1 MLYNDRAAF
10 ILQQLQLKSTVKV
23 TEIAKSLNVSVDTVR
38 RDLKALEEQGQLKC
52 VHGGA
57 SLPDYMLAF
66 SNFSGR
72 EIIHIEEKRRAALK
86 ALEYLRPGSVIALNS
101 GTTNV
106 ILAQELIKRFSD
118 LTIVT
123 NNVSAAM
130 VLMQNQSLRTIV
142 LGGDLDSLEHSTYG
156 SICERELGR
165 YYPDICFLS
174 INSVDAEAGF
184 TDFRFA
190 EIGVMQLMA
199 RNSSKV
205 IAVMDSSKLGRR
217 SKKAIMDN
225 SMIDLLVM
233 DSVEPDVRELYRHAG
248 ICIE

>member
-86 ALEYLRPGSVIALNS
+86 AAFYGFNHS
-101 GTTNV
+101 
-106 ILAQELIKRFSD
+106 
-118 LTIVT
+118 
-123 NNVSAAM
+123 
-130 VLMQNQSLRTIV
+130 NQQCF
-142 LGGDLDSLEHSTYG
+142 GGHG
-156 SICERELGR
+156 A
-165 YYPDICFLS
+165 
-174 INSVDAEAGF
+174 DAEPVAAHDCAG
-184 TDFRFA
+184 R
-190 EIGVMQLMA
+190 
-199 RNSSKV
+199 
-205 IAVMDSSKLGRR
+205 
-217 SKKAIMDN
+217 
-225 SMIDLLVM
+225 
-233 DSVEPDVRELYRHAG
+233 
-248 ICIE
+248 

>member
-52 VHGGA
+52 VPGGA
-57 SLPDYMLAF
+57 GLPDYMLAF

-86 ALEYLRPGSVIALNS
+86 ALEHLRPGSVIALNS

-106 ILAQELIKRFSD
+106 ILAQELIKRFTD

-217 SKKAIMDN
+217 SKKVIMDN
-225 SMIDLLVM
+225 RMIDLLVM
-233 DSVEPDVRELYRHAG
+233 DSIKPEVRELYRHAG

>member
-72 EIIHIEEKRRAALK
+72 EIIHIEEKRLAALK
-86 ALEYLRPGSVIALNS
+86 ALEHLRPGSVIALNS

-106 ILAQELIKRFSD
+106 ILAQELIKRFTD

-123 NNVSAAM
+123 N
-130 VLMQNQSLRTIV
+130 
-142 LGGDLDSLEHSTYG
+142 GDLDSLEHSTYG

-190 EIGVMQLMA
+190 EIGIMQLMA

-217 SKKAIMDN
+217 SKKVIMDN

-233 DSVEPDVRELYRHAG
+233 DSIKPEVRELYRRTG

>member
-1 MLYNDRAAF
+1 M
-10 ILQQLQLKSTVKV
+10 
-23 TEIAKSLNVSVDTVR
+23 
-38 RDLKALEEQGQLKC
+38 
-52 VHGGA
+52 HGGA

-86 ALEYLRPGSVIALNS
+86 ALEHLRPGSVIALNS

-106 ILAQELIKRFSD
+106 ILAQELIKRFTD

-156 SICERELGR
+156 SICEKNLAGTTLIFAFCPLTALMRKLVLQ
-165 YYPDICFLS
+165 I
-174 INSVDAEAGF
+174 SV
-184 TDFRFA
+184 
-190 EIGVMQLMA
+190 LL
-199 RNSSKV
+199 
-205 IAVMDSSKLGRR
+205 KLALC
-217 SKKAIMDN
+217 S
-225 SMIDLLVM
+225 
-233 DSVEPDVRELYRHAG
+233 
-248 ICIE
+248 

>member
-86 ALEYLRPGSVIALNS
+86 ALEHLRPGSVIALNS

-106 ILAQELIKRFSD
+106 ILAQELIKRFTD

-156 SICERELGR
+156 SICEREIGR

-190 EIGVMQLMA
+190 EIGIMA

-217 SKKAIMDN
+217 SKKVIMDN
-225 SMIDLLVM
+225 RMIDLLVM
-233 DSVEPDVRELYRHAG
+233 DSVEPDVREFYRHAG

>member
-10 ILQQLQLKSTVKV
+10 ILQQLQLKSTIKV
-23 TEIAKSLNVSVDTVR
+23 TEIARLLNVSVDTVR

-72 EIIHIEEKRRAALK
+72 EIIHIEEKRLAALK
-86 ALEYLRPGSVIALNS
+86 AVEHLAPGSVVALNS

-106 ILAQELIKRFSD
+106 ILAQEIIKRFTD
-118 LTIVT
+118 LTIIT
-123 NNVSAAM
+123 NNISAAM
-130 VLMQNQSLRTIV
+130 VLMQNQSLRTIL
-142 LGGDLDSLEHSTYG
+142 LGGDLDCLEHSTYG
-156 SICERELGR
+156 SICERELQK
-165 YYPDICFLS
+165 YYPDVCFLS

-190 EIGVMQLMA
+190 EIGIMQLMA
-199 RNSSKV
+199 ENSGRV

-217 SKKAIMDN
+217 SKKVIMDN

-233 DSVEPDVRELYRHAG
+233 DKAEQQDCEKYLKAG
-248 ICIE
+248 IRIE

>member
-57 SLPDYMLAF
+57 ILPDYMLAF

-86 ALEYLRPGSVIALNS
+86 ALEHLRPGSVIALNS

-106 ILAQELIKRFSD
+106 ILAQELIKRFTD

-217 SKKAIMDN
+217 SKKVIMDN

-233 DSVEPDVRELYRHAG
+233 DSVEPDVREFYRHAG

>member
-86 ALEYLRPGSVIALNS
+86 ALEHLRPGSVIALNS

-106 ILAQELIKRFSD
+106 ILAQELIKRFTD

-142 LGGDLDSLEHSTYG
+142 LGGDLDSWSTPLTAA
-156 SICERELGR
+156 SAKESL
-165 YYPDICFLS
+165 
-174 INSVDAEAGF
+174 
-184 TDFRFA
+184 
-190 EIGVMQLMA
+190 
-199 RNSSKV
+199 
-205 IAVMDSSKLGRR
+205 
-217 SKKAIMDN
+217 
-225 SMIDLLVM
+225 
-233 DSVEPDVRELYRHAG
+233 AG
-248 ICIE
+248 IIPIFAFCPLTASMRKRVLPISVLRKSALCS

>member
-38 RDLKALEEQGQLKC
+38 RDLKALEEQGQLKY

-86 ALEYLRPGSVIALNS
+86 ALEHLRPGSVIALNS

-106 ILAQELIKRFSD
+106 ILAQELIKRFTD

-217 SKKAIMDN
+217 SKKVIMDN

-233 DSVEPDVRELYRHAG
+233 DCIKPEVRELYRRAG

>member
-86 ALEYLRPGSVIALNS
+86 ALEHLRPGSVIALNS

-106 ILAQELIKRFSD
+106 ILAQELIKRFTD

-165 YYPDICFLS
+165 YYPDIAFC
-174 INSVDAEAGF
+174 
-184 TDFRFA
+184 
-190 EIGVMQLMA
+190 
-199 RNSSKV
+199 
-205 IAVMDSSKLGRR
+205 
-217 SKKAIMDN
+217 
-225 SMIDLLVM
+225 
-233 DSVEPDVRELYRHAG
+233 P
-248 ICIE
+248 

>member
-23 TEIAKSLNVSVDTVR
+23 TEIAKR
-38 RDLKALEEQGQLKC
+38 
-52 VHGGA
+52 
-57 SLPDYMLAF
+57 AF

-86 ALEYLRPGSVIALNS
+86 ALEHLRPGSVIALNS

-106 ILAQELIKRFSD
+106 ILAQELIKRFTD

-156 SICERELGR
+156 SICEREHLR
-165 YYPDICFLS
+165 KRTWQVLS
-174 INSVDAEAGF
+174 
-184 TDFRFA
+184 
-190 EIGVMQLMA
+190 
-199 RNSSKV
+199 
-205 IAVMDSSKLGRR
+205 
-217 SKKAIMDN
+217 
-225 SMIDLLVM
+225 
-233 DSVEPDVRELYRHAG
+233 
-248 ICIE
+248 

>member
-1 MLYNDRAAF
+1 M
-10 ILQQLQLKSTVKV
+10 
-23 TEIAKSLNVSVDTVR
+23 
-38 RDLKALEEQGQLKC
+38 
-52 VHGGA
+52 A

-86 ALEYLRPGSVIALNS
+86 ALEHLRPGSVIALNS

-106 ILAQELIKRFSD
+106 ILAQELIKRFTD

-217 SKKAIMDN
+217 SKKVIMDN

-233 DSVEPDVRELYRHAG
+233 DSIKPEVREFYRRAG

>member
-1 MLYNDRAAF
+1 M
-10 ILQQLQLKSTVKV
+10 
-23 TEIAKSLNVSVDTVR
+23 
-38 RDLKALEEQGQLKC
+38 
-52 VHGGA
+52 
-57 SLPDYMLAF
+57 
-66 SNFSGR
+66 
-72 EIIHIEEKRRAALK
+72 
-86 ALEYLRPGSVIALNS
+86 
-101 GTTNV
+101 
-106 ILAQELIKRFSD
+106 
-118 LTIVT
+118 
-123 NNVSAAM
+123 
-130 VLMQNQSLRTIV
+130 LMQNQSLRTIV

-217 SKKAIMDN
+217 SKKVIMDN
-225 SMIDLLVM
+225 RMIDLLVM

>member
-57 SLPDYMLAF
+57 ILPDYMLAF

-86 ALEYLRPGSVIALNS
+86 ALENLRPGSVIALNS

-106 ILAQELIKRFSD
+106 ILAQELIKRFTD

-174 INSVDAEAGF
+174 INSVDAEVGF

-217 SKKAIMDN
+217 SKKVIMDN

-233 DSVEPDVRELYRHAG
+233 DSIKPEVQELYRRAG

>member
-57 SLPDYMLAF
+57 SLSDYMLAF

-86 ALEYLRPGSVIALNS
+86 ALEHLRPGSVIALNS

-106 ILAQELIKRFSD
+106 ILAQELIKRFTD

-156 SICERELGR
+156 SICERELSR

-184 TDFRFA
+184 PPR
-190 EIGVMQLMA
+190 
-199 RNSSKV
+199 
-205 IAVMDSSKLGRR
+205 
-217 SKKAIMDN
+217 
-225 SMIDLLVM
+225 
-233 DSVEPDVRELYRHAG
+233 
-248 ICIE
+248 

>member
-1 MLYNDRAAF
+1 M
-10 ILQQLQLKSTVKV
+10 
-23 TEIAKSLNVSVDTVR
+23 
-38 RDLKALEEQGQLKC
+38 
-52 VHGGA
+52 HGGA

-86 ALEYLRPGSVIALNS
+86 ALEHLRPGSVIALNS

-106 ILAQELIKRFSD
+106 ILAQELIKRFTD

-217 SKKAIMDN
+217 SKKVIMDN

-233 DSVEPDVRELYRHAG
+233 DSVEPDVREFYRHAG

>member
-1 MLYNDRAAF
+1 M
-10 ILQQLQLKSTVKV
+10 
-23 TEIAKSLNVSVDTVR
+23 E
-38 RDLKALEEQGQLKC
+38 
-52 VHGGA
+52 H
-57 SLPDYMLAF
+57 
-66 SNFSGR
+66 
-72 EIIHIEEKRRAALK
+72 
-86 ALEYLRPGSVIALNS
+86 LRPGSVIALNS

-106 ILAQELIKRFSD
+106 ILAQELIKRFTD

-199 RNSSKV
+199 RNSSRV

-217 SKKAIMDN
+217 SKKVIMDN

-233 DSVEPDVRELYRHAG
+233 DSVEPDVREFYRRAG